1 MKTDVKDLVAK
12 RERLSAYAQ
21 IVRSSNQSRDML
33 ILAKILSRQAQ
44 MEMQLASLGV
54 PITPAQKQPMKPDAA
69 CPF

>member
-12 RERLSAYAQ
+12 REGLSAYAQ

-44 MEMQLASLGV
+44 LEVQLAALGV
-54 PITPAQKQPMKPDAA
+54 PITPAQIQPMKHDEL